1 MTRFSSKNVMFAKTL
16 TEIYMITYQ
25 TEDIQMPSIKKRE
38 TSEWIKAVAASY
50 GKKVG
55 EVAYIFCSDE
65 KILEVNRQYLEHDY
79 YTDIITFDY
88 TEGNRISGDLFI
100 SLDTVRTNA
109 EQFDQ
114 PYERELYRVIIHG
127 ILHLCGINDKGPG
140 EREIMEEAE
149 NKALSYR
156 N

>member
-1 MTRFSSKNVMFAKTL
+1 
-16 TEIYMITYQ
+16 MITYQ
-25 TEDIQMPSIKKRE
+25 TEDIQMPAIKKRE
-38 TSEWIKAVAASY
+38 TTEWIKAVAASY
-50 GKKVG
+50 GKRVG
-55 EVAYIFCSDE
+55 EIAYIFSSDE

-127 ILHLCGINDKGPG
+127 VLHLCGINDKGPG

-149 NKALSYR
+149 NKALALKG
-156 N
+156 